1 MDSFCG
7 LRSSSVCSLYGW
19 TSSFLR
25 APGKRRRAFF
35 KRIAIAE
42 TFGKDIRL
50 KRSSRPCKL
59 RTSVERDSSDTAI
72 RTLNG
77 QVASIENECV
87 SSSPVIQPNENV
99 SLTGGAF
106 DFKGA
111 TEPLTST
118 SLSVKKKVV
127 LVRHGLSSWNAES
140 RIQVVDAHIAAGS
153 QSVYNFLL
161 LEIGATQAKKCCEA
175 LSNFKFDGCFA
186 SPIARAKLSAEIIWS
201 GREEPLVFLDTL
213 REANLLFLE
222 GMKNVDA
229 QKQYPEIYKA
239 WREDP
244 INFNINGIYPVVKLW
259 SQAKKAWEEILS
271 APGKDFLV
279 VSHKSTLRALICT
292 ALDMT
297 PDRFRAIDINNGG
310 ISTFVFNKRGEP
322 MLQGLNLTTHLHIDN
337 VYY

>member
-140 RIQVVDAHIAAGS
+140 RIQ
-153 QSVYNFLL
+153 
-161 LEIGATQAKKCCEA
+161 
-175 LSNFKFDGCFA
+175 
-186 SPIARAKLSAEIIWS
+186 LSAEIIWS